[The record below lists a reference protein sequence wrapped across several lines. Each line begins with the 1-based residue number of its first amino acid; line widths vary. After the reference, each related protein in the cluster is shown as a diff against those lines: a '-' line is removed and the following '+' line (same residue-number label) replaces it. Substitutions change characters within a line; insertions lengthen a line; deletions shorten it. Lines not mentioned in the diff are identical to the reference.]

1 MVRKAIGGP
10 ENKDFTSTSEYG
22 IDLSE
27 GVRTYFWT
35 ILGTCPCHDG
45 KGLQK
50 MLCCHLYDSY
60 FRKETQKGS
69 LPSGTGS
76 CTKHEVSSW
85 KLLNL
90 PKQSI
95 DNVQVCSL
103 SKTHPGC
110 SAAASFSL
118 RKESKSQ
125 KLCRI
130 SCLMFSYPPFP
141 FLVLGTN
148 IQQRTSTKWE
158 FYLAVSLLL
167 SLVLLILKFF
177 YSYFPLFSLN
187 AASPLF
193 LAHVLVLYFRKA
205 AFRLVNLGKTNLVPA
220 RAHLK
225 LCWWKNFTLIWAEQR
240 LKTEHPSAQPSS
252 VQTTTTDPHMPLL
265 STTPFWQNPSQRG
278 VKNVMLPSASPR
290 CLK

>member
-22 IDLSE
+22 INLSE

-35 ILGTCPCHDG
+35 ILGTCPCHNG

-60 FRKETQKGS
+60 FRKERQKGS

-148 IQQRTSTKWE
+148 IQQRMSTKWE

-177 YSYFPLFSLN
+177 PSSLSTLPLLFSWPMC
-187 AASPLF
+187 SCCTSEKQ
-193 LAHVLVLYFRKA
+193 H
-205 AFRLVNLGKTNLVPA
+205 LGLWIWAKQISSL
-220 RAHLK
+220 LG
-225 LCWWKNFTLIWAEQR
+225 LIWN
-240 LKTEHPSAQPSS
+240 SADGRTS
-252 VQTTTTDPHMPLL
+252 LW
-265 STTPFWQNPSQRG
+265 FGQNRD
-278 VKNVMLPSASPR
+278 
-290 CLK
+290 